1 MNKNFKNFVLSIFII
16 SFVSLIGFLSGKN
29 GDYFYSIPLLSVS
42 VVIIF
47 LIQWIIFIPSYLKST
62 EHFFDLTGSVTFIT
76 AALFSFFFNEHI
88 NIRSIIL
95 ITMILLWAVRL
106 GFFLFIRVKTA
117 GSDGRFDNLKDFST
131 FFMVWNLQA
140 LWITFTLL
148 GALIILTSDNQPNI
162 NRFDYIGISV
172 WIIGFVIE
180 IISDTQKSKFKNDIQ
195 NKDKFINTGLWK
207 ISRHPNYVGEITL
220 WIGITIMSLPILSGW
235 SWLGLLS
242 PIFVYIMLKYISGVR
257 ILEERADSKWA
268 NDKNYE
274 EYKNNTPE
282 LFPFKIR

>member
-16 SFVSLIGFLSGKN
+16 SFVSLIGFLAGKN
-29 GDYFYSIPLLSVS
+29 GDSFYSIPLLLVS

-47 LIQWIIFIPSYLKST
+47 LIQWIMFVPSYLKST
-62 EHFFDLTGSVTFIT
+62 EHFFDLTGSVTFII
-76 AALFSFFFNEHI
+76 AALFSFFFNENI

-95 ITMILLWAVRL
+95 ITMILLWAIRL
-106 GFFLFIRVKTA
+106 GFFLFKRVKTA

-148 GALIILTSDNQPNI
+148 GALIILTSDNQPDINI
-162 NRFDYIGISV
+162 YDYIGLSV

-180 IISDTQKSKFKNDIQ
+180 IISDTQKSRFKNDIK
-195 NKDKFINTGLWK
+195 NKDQFINTGLWK

-220 WIGITIMSLPILSGW
+220 WLGITIISVPILSGW
-235 SWLGLLS
+235 SWLGFIS

-268 NDKNYE
+268 NDKNYQK
-274 EYKNNTPE
+274 YKKNTPE
-282 LFPFKIR
+282 LFPFKIG

>member
-1 MNKNFKNFVLSIFII
+1 MK
-16 SFVSLIGFLSGKN
+16 
-29 GDYFYSIPLLSVS
+29 
-42 VVIIF
+42 
-47 LIQWIIFIPSYLKST
+47 
-62 EHFFDLTGSVTFIT
+62 
-76 AALFSFFFNEHI
+76 
-88 NIRSIIL
+88 
-95 ITMILLWAVRL
+95 L
-106 GFFLFIRVKTA
+106 G
-117 GSDGRFDNLKDFST
+117 
-131 FFMVWNLQA
+131 
-140 LWITFTLL
+140 
-148 GALIILTSDNQPNI
+148 IILTSDNQSNI
-162 NRFDYIGISV
+162 NIYDYIGISV

-195 NKDKFINTGLWK
+195 NKDKFINIGLWK

-220 WIGITIMSLPILSGW
+220 WIGITIMSVPILSGW